1 MTYAQPERVAEAE
14 RREKTEG
21 RKEMKNIDAYL
32 YEFLRSPE
40 CKALVEARCEF
51 NPPVTLT
58 YALERL
64 TIVHVKLWHLED
76 QVRNPDLSDAQ
87 IGELKRR
94 IDYLN
99 GQIRP
104 RLVQSLGEIIV
115 RAVQSNDV
123 GLVAE
128 PNFKDYKARE

>member
-1 MTYAQPERVAEAE
+1 
-14 RREKTEG
+14 
-21 RKEMKNIDAYL
+21 MKSIDEHL
-32 YEFLRSPE
+32 YDFLRSSE
-40 CKALVEARCEF
+40 CKALVEAKCEF

-64 TIVHVKLWHLED
+64 TIIHVKLWHLED

-87 IGELKRR
+87 VGELKRR